1 MKPPLKAKGEL
12 VVVYTTHG
20 ALRAEIIKSKLESAG
35 IPATVMAEAQS
46 VIPMT
51 VDGIGKAEV
60 LVTRE
65 RAEEARQLLEADDTE
80 TR

>member
-1 MKPPLKAKGEL
+1 VNSQSEEL

-20 ALRAEIIKSKLESAG
+20 ALRAEIIKGKLESAG
-35 IPATVMAEAQS
+35 IPAIIRAESQS

-60 LVTRE
+60 LVSRARE
-65 RAEEARQLLEADDTE
+65 QEAREVLAEKSG
-80 TR
+80 

>member
-1 MKPPLKAKGEL
+1 MNKNEEL
-12 VVVYTTHG
+12 VVVYTTYG

-35 IPATVMAEAQS
+35 IPAIIRTESQN

-60 LVTRE
+60 LVTRARE
-65 RAEEARQLLEADDTE
+65 QEARAVLRE
-80 TR
+80 T

>member
-1 MKPPLKAKGEL
+1 MAKDEL
-12 VVVYTTHG
+12 VVVYTTQG

-35 IPATVMAEAQS
+35 IPAMIRSESQS

-60 LVTRE
+60 LVTKENEQQARE
-65 RAEEARQLLEADDTE
+65 LLAES
-80 TR
+80 

>member
-1 MKPPLKAKGEL
+1 MKQQKKANDEL

-20 ALRAEIIKSKLESAG
+20 ALRAEIIKGKLESAG

-51 VDGIGKAEV
+51 VNGIGKAEV
-60 LVTRE
+60 LVTRD
-65 RAEEARQLLEADDTE
+65 RAEEARQLLSSDTT

>member
-1 MKPPLKAKGEL
+1 MERSEL

-20 ALRAEIIKSKLESAG
+20 ALRAEIIKGKLESAG
-35 IPATVMAEAQS
+35 IPAIIRAESQN

-60 LVTRE
+60 LVARARE
-65 RAEEARQLLEADDTE
+65 QEARAVLAE
-80 TR
+80 

>member
-1 MKPPLKAKGEL
+1 MNKDEEL
-12 VVVYTTHG
+12 VVVYKTYG

-35 IPATVMAEAQS
+35 IPAVIRTESQN

-60 LVTRE
+60 LVTRAYE
-65 RAEEARQLLEADDTE
+65 HKAREVLAE
-80 TR
+80 